1 MSGDR
6 PAPRISVG
14 IPFFN
19 EEDHLGAAIRSILAQ
34 TVDDLELLLVD
45 DGSTDGSLMIAH
57 SFDDPRIT
65 VCSDG
70 QRRHLPARLNEITN
84 RARAELVA
92 RMDADDVAH
101 PRRLA
106 AQLDVLTR
114 DPSCDAVGTWTALI
128 DDRGE
133 TLAVNE
139 SGSLPCTPRIAL
151 ESGLISHATML
162 ARREWLRANPYDE
175 RFTRAEDRD
184 LWCRTVRTSSFAVVP
199 EPLYVVRTLHR
210 EPGFLASYVESQ
222 RQNRELFVRHGPGAV
237 GIGRSARLWTVSH
250 LKSVVMRAAL
260 ATGQAERLMRRR
272 GRAPTTAERALIE
285 VALSGRSS

>member
-1 MSGDR
+1 LSGDDR
-6 PAPRISVG
+6 APRITVG

-19 EEDHLGAAIRSILAQ
+19 EAEHLGAAIRSILAQ

-45 DGSTDGSLMIAH
+45 DGSTDGSLAVAR

-70 QRRHLPARLNEITN
+70 QRRHLPSRLNEITR
-84 RARAELVA
+84 RARGELIA
-92 RMDADDVAH
+92 RMDADDVVH

-106 AQLDVLTR
+106 AQLDVLMR
-114 DPSCDAVGTWTALI
+114 DPSCDAVGTWTALV

-133 TLAVNE
+133 IFAVNE
-139 SGSLPCTPRIAL
+139 SGSRPATPRTAL

-162 ARREWLRANPYDE
+162 ARRGWLRSNPYDE

-199 EPLYVVRTLHR
+199 EPLYVIRVFHR
-210 EPGFLASYVESQ
+210 ERGFLASYVESQ
-222 RQNRELFVRHGPGAV
+222 RQNRELFVLHGPGAV
-237 GIGRSARLWTVSH
+237 GIARSARLWTLSH
-250 LKSVVMRAAL
+250 VKSVIMRTAFAA
-260 ATGQAERLMRRR
+260 GQAERLVRRR
-272 GRAPTTAERALIE
+272 GRAPTMTERVLIAE
-285 VALSGRSS
+285 ALSGSSS